1 MIYARHKRS
10 ISLIFATITLNN
22 HNPMKNALTLAVLV
36 AAFLVACPARAQ
48 VSFGDASK
56 FNDGWLFRLTDDST
70 IVNPT
75 FDDTQWRKLTLPHDW
90 SIEGTIVALTG
101 QLYRLPTGW
110 NRLVSQAFQH
120 HRQCRA
126 SLHLFRRSIQPQ

>member
-75 FDDTQWRKLTLPHDW
+75 FDDTQWRR
-90 SIEGTIVALTG
+90 TIVTLTG

-120 HRQCRA
+120 HRQCRTP
-126 SLHLFRRSIQPQ
+126 LHLLRRSIQP

>member
-1 MIYARHKRS
+1 
-10 ISLIFATITLNN
+10 
-22 HNPMKNALTLAVLV
+22 MKNALTLAVLV
-36 AAFLVACPARAQ
+36 AAFLVACPVRAQ

-90 SIEGTIVALTG
+90 SIEG
-101 QLYRLPTGW
+101 QLSPHWPAVRATYRV
-110 NRLVSQAFQH
+110 NSLVS
-120 HRQCRA
+120 
-126 SLHLFRRSIQPQ
+126 

>member
-1 MIYARHKRS
+1 
-10 ISLIFATITLNN
+10 
-22 HNPMKNALTLAVLV
+22 MKNALTLAVLV

-90 SIEGTIVALTG
+90 SIEGQPAWRIRRHLWSG
-101 QLYRLPTGW
+101 
-110 NRLVSQAFQH
+110 
-120 HRQCRA
+120 RQRTAAPCSDCTDKTVR
-126 SLHLFRRSIQPQ
+126 

>member
-1 MIYARHKRS
+1 
-10 ISLIFATITLNN
+10 
-22 HNPMKNALTLAVLV
+22 MKNALTLAVLV

-75 FDDTQWRKLTLPHDW
+75 FDDTQWRKLRLPHDW
-90 SIEGTIVALTG
+90 SIEGQLSPSLASCTGYLPGGIGWYRKHLTSPTIPHAITSTSKEYTTV
-101 QLYRLPTGW
+101 
-110 NRLVSQAFQH
+110 VKF
-120 HRQCRA
+120 
-126 SLHLFRRSIQPQ
+126 I